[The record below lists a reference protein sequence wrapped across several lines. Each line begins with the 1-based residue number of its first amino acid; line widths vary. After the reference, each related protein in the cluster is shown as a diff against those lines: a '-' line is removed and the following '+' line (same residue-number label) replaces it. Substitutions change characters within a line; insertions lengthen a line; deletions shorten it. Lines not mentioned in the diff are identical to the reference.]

1 MKGTAR
7 TCATSAGM
15 CATMLFAAL
24 GVACATNPATG
35 QRQFSLMSEEK
46 EVAIGQQ
53 QDAQVRKEMGVYS
66 DRDLQ
71 QYVSDIGLRLAQSS
85 ERANLPWHYTVVD
98 SPAINAFALPGG
110 YIYITRGILPFLAD
124 EAQLAGVLGHETGH
138 VTARHAAQ
146 QYTRSTGAEL
156 GLVLSSI
163 FVPAARPLAGL
174 GETGL
179 GALFLKYGRDDEAQ
193 ADALGVR
200 YAAREGWDPDA
211 VPQMLTTLGRIEEA
225 SDSKGTPNWLQTH
238 PVAEDRIARVQAA
251 VQEAEAGATHF
262 ATERDAFLK
271 RIDGIVYGDNPEQG
285 VVRGNSFLHA
295 GLRFALDFPEG
306 WDINNG
312 EAAVVARQPGTNTVI
327 LLQPVTRPPGS
338 AVRDTEDIALRSMAG
353 AGLRAISGTR
363 ATIHGLEAYVGTYEG
378 ALRNFGR
385 VTVRAA
391 HVVLDRDVYLLAGI
405 APLDAFD
412 RVEPAFATSIESF
425 RPMTRGEAEGV
436 RPNRINLYTARAGD
450 TWQSVAER
458 AGRGVVKPSTLA
470 IMNGHAVNDQPRAGE
485 RLKIVVIG

>member
-1 MKGTAR
+1 
-7 TCATSAGM
+7 
-15 CATMLFAAL
+15 
-24 GVACATNPATG
+24 
-35 QRQFSLMSEEK
+35 MSEEK
-46 EVAIGQQ
+46 EIAIGQE
-53 QDAQVRKEMGVYS
+53 QDAQVRKEMGVYG

-71 QYVSDIGLRLAQSS
+71 EYISDIGLRLAQSS
-85 ERANLPWHYTVVD
+85 ERANLPWHYAVVD

-200 YAAREGWDPDA
+200 YASRAGWDPDA
-211 VPQMLTTLGRIEEA
+211 IPQMLTTLGRIEEA

-238 PVAEDRIARVQAA
+238 PVAEDRIARVEAA
-251 VQEAEAGATHF
+251 VRDAETGATRF
-262 ATERDAFLK
+262 TTERDTFLK
-271 RIDGIVYGDNPEQG
+271 HIDGVVYGDNPEQG

-306 WDINNG
+306 WDVNNG
-312 EAAVVARQPGTNTVI
+312 ESAVVAKQPGATTSI
-327 LLQPVTRPPGS
+327 ILQPVQRPPG
-338 AVRDTEDIALRSMAG
+338 RDIRNIEDIALRSMAA
-353 AGLRAISGTR
+353 AGLRAVSGSQT
-363 ATIHGLEAYVGTYEG
+363 TIHGLDAFVGTYQG
-378 ALRNFGR
+378 ALQNAGR

-405 APLDAFD
+405 APPESYD
-412 RVEPAFATSIESF
+412 RVEPAFTKSIESF
-425 RPMTRGEAEGV
+425 RSMTRGEAESI
-436 RPNRINLYTARAGD
+436 RPNHITLYTARAGD
-450 TWQSVAER
+450 TWQSIAER
-458 AGRGVVKPSTLA
+458 AGNGTVKPSTLA
-470 IMNGHAVNDQPRAGE
+470 IMNSHAANEQPRVGE
-485 RLKIVVIG
+485 RLKIVAIG